1 MSNYM
6 NYGYN
11 PYGSAF
17 GNYGYGYTPSP
28 YYANPYQQA
37 QQTQQTQP
45 QTQAQTQS
53 TIQQPL
59 TNTNEIFVSGVDDVK
74 ARLTPINSSYM
85 FLDNDKALLY
95 EKIVDGKGKYEIKT
109 YEIKELNAQESP
121 KNTSSIN
128 SSNFAKTT
136 DVDALRQELEG
147 LKDKVAKL
155 SVQKQINDLK
165 KE

>member
-28 YYANPYQQA
+28 YYTNPYQQA

-45 QTQAQTQS
+45 QSQQQPQS
-53 TIQQPL
+53 NVQQPL

-128 SSNFAKTT
+128 SSDFAKTT
-136 DVDALRQELEG
+136 DVEALRTEIQG

>member
-37 QQTQQTQP
+37 QQTQQTQTQNQQ
-45 QTQAQTQS
+45 QTQNTV
-53 TIQQPL
+53 QQPL
-59 TNTNEIFVSGVDDVK
+59 TNTNEIFVSGIDDV
-74 ARLTPINSSYM
+74 RTRPTPINSSYM

-109 YEIKELNAQESP
+109 YEINEINGQEATKDTSP
-121 KNTSSIN
+121 IN
-128 SSNFAKTT
+128 SSDFAKTT
-136 DVDALRQELEG
+136 DLEALKTEIQG
-147 LKDKVAKL
+147 IKDKIAKL
-155 SVQKQINDLK
+155 SIQKQIDDIK
-165 KE
+165 KD

>member
-6 NYGYN
+6 NYGYS

-37 QQTQQTQP
+37 QQTQQTQTQNQQ
-45 QTQAQTQS
+45 QTQNTV
-53 TIQQPL
+53 QQPL
-59 TNTNEIFVSGVDDVK
+59 TNTNEIFVSGIDDV
-74 ARLTPINSSYM
+74 RTRPTPINSSYM

-109 YEIKELNAQESP
+109 YEIKEINGQEAT
-121 KNTSSIN
+121 KDTSSIN
-128 SSNFAKTT
+128 SSDFAKTT
-136 DVDALRQELEG
+136 DLETLRTEIQG
-147 LKDKVAKL
+147 LKDKIAKL
-155 SVQKQINDLK
+155 SIQKQIDDIK
-165 KE
+165 KD